1 MKKFFIVIAALSAA
15 LGAAAAEFAAQHN
28 WVIVTGEKL
37 SAIEKTAAEELKLHL
52 EKTFTAP
59 VKLNGAVP
67 QKIRFFVGATDEAK
81 KANFS
86 KVTPAGD
93 LPGKFGIV
101 RSNNDFL
108 FYGYDTANGSA
119 FVSRHSCG
127 TLIAVEYFA
136 QKYLQAKFFLPG
148 AAGSKYALNPE
159 IKFTGAVDAPKP
171 AYEVRGF
178 QSVAK
183 GVKADE
189 MMLLYRRRLGMVPEW
204 SVRDYYYTFL
214 NKWNKRFKDKP
225 EMFGLY
231 GGKRINTIYPRH
243 FPCTSNPAVLK
254 QVVEDLN
261 KELAKKPSIKV
272 IRFFS
277 DAPVRSCGCDN
288 CRNSTVGKLASA
300 ANDSSETVYAFYS
313 KIGKELQKTHPDLI
327 FHIQTKGNSYKNPPQ
342 SEKLPANTVIALL
355 TGHYNPPDYYSVQ
368 KRSEAWKAAG
378 AAHVVLH
385 CYPRPPGMKDYPI
398 VNPHRIAEHFK
409 KLQGYAAG
417 LIRAEGSA
425 KISYTFS
432 ALNNY
437 IHSAV
442 MFDSSIDTDALIRE
456 FCQLVSPAAAVELQ
470 TFYNEMENLLKG
482 AGFWDDPIVNCY
494 LSFRLKTPREW
505 LNKAL
510 AKDKTNAF
518 LQQLDKD
525 FARFEGQAAAAIPK
539 DFTAESLEKFQQEQ
553 LRRLPM
559 LKLTDKVQNM
569 QFIPFSLYQGFQ
581 NTQVGLVKTDG
592 KLVIKLDCSEKNV
605 RKLVAKS
612 VANHAGEIWNDD
624 VVEIFFSA
632 PGTEMPYT
640 HLAVNSRGVHRVL
653 GCDKAGKVI
662 DLKDF
667 QLTTSAAVKPGMWS
681 AEVAIPL
688 AELQKIAVNGKVAVG
703 MFRFRPA
710 RKGERL
716 GQRSCLQKPFGG
728 SFRDQTGRFEVEL

>member
-1 MKKFFIVIAALSAA
+1 MKKLLIAIAALSAA
-15 LGAAAAEFAAQHN
+15 LGAVAAEFAAQHN
-28 WVIVTGEKL
+28 WAIVTGEKI

-52 EKTFTAP
+52 EKSFSKP
-59 VKLNGAVP
+59 IKLNGAVP
-67 QKIRFFVGATDEAK
+67 QKIRFFVGLSDEAK
-81 KANFS
+81 KADFG
-86 KVTPAGD
+86 KVTPAKE
-93 LPGKFGIV
+93 LPGKFGIA
-101 RSNNDFL
+101 RNNSDFL

-119 FVSRHSCG
+119 FVSRQSCG

-136 QKYLQAKFFLPG
+136 TKYLQAKFFLPG
-148 AAGSKYALNPE
+148 AAGSKYVLNPE
-159 IKFTGAVDAPKP
+159 IKFAGSVDAPKP

-183 GVKADE
+183 GVKDDD
-189 MMLLYRRRLGMVPEW
+189 MMLFYRRRLGMVPEW

-225 EMFGLY
+225 EMFALY
-231 GGKRINTIYPRH
+231 DGKRINMSYPRH

-277 DAPVRSCGCDN
+277 DAPVRRCGCDN
-288 CRNSTVGKLASA
+288 CRNSAAGKLASA
-300 ANDSSETVYAFYS
+300 ANDSSETVYAFYCR
-313 KIGKELQKTHPDLI
+313 IGNELQKTHPDLI

-355 TGHYNPPDYYSVQ
+355 TGHYNAPDYYSVQ

-425 KISYTFS
+425 KINYTFS

-442 MFDSSIDTDALIRE
+442 MFDSQIDTDALIKE

-470 TFYNEMENLLKG
+470 AFYTEMENLLKG
-482 AGFWDDPIVNCY
+482 AGFWEDPIVNCY

-510 AKDKTNAF
+510 AKDKNNAF

-525 FARFEGQAAAAIPK
+525 FARFEGQASAAIPK
-539 DFTAESLEKFQQEQ
+539 GFTAESLEKFQAEQ
-553 LRRLPM
+553 LRRLPL
-559 LKLTDKVQNM
+559 LKLTGKVQNM

-581 NTQVGLVKTDG
+581 ATRVGLVKTDG
-592 KLVIKLDCSEKNV
+592 KLVIKADCSEQNV
-605 RKLVAKS
+605 RKMVAKS
-612 VANHAGEIWNDD
+612 TANHTGEIWSDD
-624 VVEIFFSA
+624 VLEIFFSA
-632 PGTEMPYT
+632 PGTATPYL
-640 HLAVNSRGVHRVL
+640 HLAVNSRGVYRL
-653 GCDKAGKVI
+653 LECDKAGKTS
-662 DLKDF
+662 DRKDF
-667 QLTTSAAVKPGMWS
+667 PVTASAAVKPGMWN
-681 AEVAIPL
+681 AEVVIPL
-688 AELQKIAVNGKVAVG
+688 AELQKIAVNGKIAVG
-703 MFRFRPA
+703 MYRFRPP
-710 RKGERL
+710 RKGERM
-716 GQRSCLQKPFGG
+716 GQSSCLQKPFGG
-728 SFRDQTGRFEVEL
+728 SFRDLTGRFEIEL